1 MRIMLNIGHRL
12 VRSTRLSR
20 AAKLYA
26 EAALTLAEAHATVS
40 QKGRK

>member
-1 MRIMLNIGHRL
+1 MRIMLNIGHRIL
-12 VRSTRLSR
+12 RSTGLSR